1 MKGMNLAVAVAVAII
16 GCVLAVSANVNAIKV
31 QETLKE
37 ERYQRIATENKLQM
51 AEKAISTLNADLATA
66 KKKMDGIQQILN
78 QGQASNTDLKAQ
90 LEHAAKEKGF
100 LQQQVQ
106 TLQAAK
112 PAEAASAPV
121 TTQQ

>member
-16 GCVLAVSANVNAIKV
+16 GCVLAVSANINAMKV

-37 ERYQRIATENKLQM
+37 ERYKRLSTEKQLQIAEYTISALNK
-51 AEKAISTLNADLATA
+51 DLVTA

-78 QGQASNTDLKAQ
+78 QGQTSNSDLKSQ
-90 LEHAAKEKGF
+90 LEQLAKEKSF

-106 TLQAAK
+106 TFQSAGQAGQV
-112 PAEAASAPV
+112 SA
-121 TTQQ
+121 QK